1 MRYKFVVLL
10 MLIILLAGCNKI
22 ESNIEFESSLFSDRI
37 IVDEVKESDAMLA
50 FRVFEENEMIV
61 QEVLIWKNLTRRE
74 VRIDLIKILERLDE
88 KNDKVIHINLNQLV
102 NENSSD
108 IGDWHESDTSKMI
121 IEFIFPSEFKISSE
135 TLYRNIMHMI
145 IRLETLPEHGDTEV
159 IAISTITNIS
169 ISSHD
174 FPKDTFHFVYE

>member
-22 ESNIEFESSLFSDRI
+22 ESNIEFESSLFSDQI

-135 TLYRNIMHMI
+135 TLYRNIMLMI

-159 IAISTITNIS
+159 IAISTITNFS

>member
-1 MRYKFVVLL
+1 MKERKLYSVSIKRY
-10 MLIILLAGCNKI
+10 IL
-22 ESNIEFESSLFSDRI
+22 NI
-37 IVDEVKESDAMLA
+37 
-50 FRVFEENEMIV
+50 
-61 QEVLIWKNLTRRE
+61 Q
-74 VRIDLIKILERLDE
+74 
-88 KNDKVIHINLNQLV
+88 
-102 NENSSD
+102 
-108 IGDWHESDTSKMI
+108 DWHESDTSKMI